1 MFRSKLFRLQYPI
14 FKILLVG
21 DSSHILNKM
30 SIGCSYLRAWEQK
43 ILVRLGFEPGM
54 QQLNYNS
61 KTKYQR

>member
-1 MFRSKLFRLQYPI
+1 MVVVGLQYPI
-14 FKILLVG
+14 FEILLVV
-21 DSSHILNKM
+21 DSSHILNM
-30 SIGCSYLRAWEQK
+30 SIRGSYLRAWEQK